1 MHLFIAIYYEQKCTL
16 TLRIDGGEE
25 LCIKC
30 EVRHKKNPLLDQL
43 EIIAEVIPYL
53 LADKDKKHLSDSEKR
68 MLGHI
73 RRSTR
78 EIGGHKVSKTSKV
91 V

>member
-1 MHLFIAIYYEQKCTL
+1 M
-16 TLRIDGGEE
+16 DGREE
-25 LCIKC
+25 LHIEC
-30 EVRHKKNPLLDQL
+30 EAKHKKNPLLDQL
-43 EIIAEVIPYL
+43 EIISEVIPYL

-78 EIGGHKVSKTSKV
+78 EIGGHQTSNNQ
-91 V
+91 